1 MGFRIA
7 FGVREY
13 KTGIALDDPNFV
25 QWEVYLTTSFDSVTI
40 ERKPL
45 GIHRCTEHDYAEL
58 WPAKKSQVEVVEKEK
73 QRKQLYCINSNET
86 INIFG

>member
-1 MGFRIA
+1 MGFKIA

-45 GIHRCTEHDYAEL
+45 GIHRCTEQDY
-58 WPAKKSQVEVVEKEK
+58 
-73 QRKQLYCINSNET
+73 T
-86 INIFG
+86 